1 MSKIVTNEQLL
12 KRFPKIELC
21 YDKVLHNKVYND
33 NDNKDN
39 YAYAYILIPKG
50 MKVYVWFT
58 YFEDKNVCLVLS
70 YDKEKKI
77 LNQVYNYQCVFSDE
91 CALGTI
97 MYGTLFDYNGIKH
110 FTCEDIFYYK
120 GINLN
125 EINNN
130 NIGTNFSL
138 FKKINIQKTFFEKKL
153 EILKNI
159 FKNKHISQTETLQQ
173 NTKNKKS
180 IIIGIPVICNSLEEA
195 FSIQSKLPY
204 PVYSIQLHDNKKHKH
219 KYASCK

>member
-70 YDKEKKI
+70 YDKEKK
-77 LNQVYNYQCVFSDE
+77 N
-91 CALGTI
+91 
-97 MYGTLFDYNGIKH
+97 IK
-110 FTCEDIFYYK
+110 
-120 GINLN
+120 
-125 EINNN
+125 
-130 NIGTNFSL
+130 S
-138 FKKINIQKTFFEKKL
+138 
-153 EILKNI
+153 
-159 FKNKHISQTETLQQ
+159 
-173 NTKNKKS
+173 S
-180 IIIGIPVICNSLEEA
+180 I
-195 FSIQSKLPY
+195 
-204 PVYSIQLHDNKKHKH
+204 
-219 KYASCK
+219 